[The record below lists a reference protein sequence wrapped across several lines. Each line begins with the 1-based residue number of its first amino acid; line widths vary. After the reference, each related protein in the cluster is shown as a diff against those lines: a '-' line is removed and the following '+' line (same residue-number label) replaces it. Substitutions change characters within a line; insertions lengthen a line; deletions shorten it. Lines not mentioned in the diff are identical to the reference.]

1 MARQIQE
8 EQESSK
14 EAFLSNRSIAELLA
28 REAETARP
36 PLQRA
41 FRRAARR
48 AFLWPDEAAQLVR
61 DRRSLTEL
69 PAIGP
74 YLEKIIRRW
83 IEEPPLV
90 SSPPEIRSGFLTFIK
105 SRAVIARKPAWLRDL
120 KGDLQMHTNWSD
132 GSGSI
137 TEMAETASARGYEYI
152 AITDHSQGLKIAG
165 GINKRNCGS
174 KPSRSIR
181 SMMRCDAK
189 DIRAGF
195 CVPSN

>member
-1 MARQIQE
+1 MARQIHK

-28 REAETARP
+28 REAETARR
-36 PLQRA
+36 PLQRG

-48 AFLWPDEAAQLVR
+48 AFLWPDEAARLVR

-90 SSPPEIRSGFLTFIK
+90 SSPPEIRSGFHIPHKRLLFPMVVISK
-105 SRAVIARKPAWLRDL
+105 SAQTAERAHRPFALVFEVRPVEGCNVRRSNVVA
-120 KGDLQMHTNWSD
+120 MTM
-132 GSGSI
+132 
-137 TEMAETASARGYEYI
+137 TTA
-152 AITDHSQGLKIAG
+152 
-165 GINKRNCGS
+165 CGS
-174 KPSRSIR
+174 
-181 SMMRCDAK
+181 RCS
-189 DIRAGF
+189 
-195 CVPSN
+195 V